1 MMSYSEISSTYAP
14 DFVRVE
20 LRSHIRYDGDK
31 GTVGSAAFTWTA
43 KDPHAVMMTLRWK
56 ERTNIWTLDVELLR
70 RIVSSDRESVGDG
83 QITGHTSGDV
93 PDMVEHP
100 PHYKQGGIETIDVIE
115 AWQLGFCLGNA
126 IKYISRA
133 GKKDPGAELEDLKKA
148 RFYLNR
154 EIANIEKARAGG
166 TDD

>member
-1 MMSYSEISSTYAP
+1 MNDLPCENGTLDCVFLGRHSKCGIVGELPATTHEAVP
-14 DFVRVE
+14 D
-20 LRSHIRYDGDK
+20 
-31 GTVGSAAFTWTA
+31 
-43 KDPHAVMMTLRWK
+43 
-56 ERTNIWTLDVELLR
+56 IWTRDVELLR

>member
-93 PDMVEHP
+93 TRITNTWHDGWMSVNIHKLPMGSFLTSIDDRMSAVKSMTEEEFDAALHTWLGT
-100 PHYKQGGIETIDVIE
+100 GG
-115 AWQLGFCLGNA
+115 ASGSW
-126 IKYISRA
+126 
-133 GKKDPGAELEDLKKA
+133 
-148 RFYLNR
+148 
-154 EIANIEKARAGG
+154 
-166 TDD
+166 